1 MSDHVHYASNHLV
14 DASQASSS
22 DRARA
27 HLAAAKVQ
35 AHLAIAEAIRLAG
48 RDIAQAIH
56 ETTQALHEIGQAGWS
71 AEDAANQLGE
81 DDDD

>member
-1 MSDHVHYASNHLV
+1 MSADVHSAGNHLA
-14 DASQASSS
+14 DASHASSS
-22 DRARA
+22 DQVHA
-27 HLAAAKVQ
+27 HLAAADVQ

-56 ETTQALHEIGQAGWS
+56 EITQALQVIGQAGWS
-71 AEDAANQLGE
+71 AEDAAAQLGE